1 LVFAYA
7 AFGDVGYDQ
16 VFAADGDAGDA
27 AEDGDLTDVSEGVG
41 DGTLQEFF
49 GGELDGRVGGE
60 EIVEGF

>member
-1 LVFAYA
+1 MVFAYA

-16 VFAADGDAGDA
+16 VFAADWDASDA
-27 AEDGDLTDVSEGVG
+27 AEHGDLTDVGEGVG